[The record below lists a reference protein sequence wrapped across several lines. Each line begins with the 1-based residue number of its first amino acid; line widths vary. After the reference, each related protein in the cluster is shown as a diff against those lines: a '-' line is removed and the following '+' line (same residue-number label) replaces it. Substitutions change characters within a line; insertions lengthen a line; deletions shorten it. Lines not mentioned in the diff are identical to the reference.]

1 MNLVLK
7 NTNNKRNPHLKSQF
21 PSDHISPHFFLRL
34 KILTLFKFYLKFLV
48 FEFHFFHAC
57 VNLDFYLII
66 YGLEFCSVLVRGSL
80 EGDVFGLVTDS
91 VLMTNSR
98 NSNGLM

>member
-66 YGLEFCSVLVRGSL
+66 YGLELPVRLKSDKASGITEILGS
-80 EGDVFGLVTDS
+80 F
-91 VLMTNSR
+91 
-98 NSNGLM
+98 